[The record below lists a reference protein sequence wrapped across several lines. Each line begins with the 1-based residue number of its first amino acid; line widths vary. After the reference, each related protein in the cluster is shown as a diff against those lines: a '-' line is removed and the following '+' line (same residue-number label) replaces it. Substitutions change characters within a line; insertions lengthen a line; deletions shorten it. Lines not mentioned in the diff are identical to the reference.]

1 MEINRQL
8 SSTQMQNRSFLV
20 IHWTRTT
27 SKCAK
32 MKNVRAKRAKVLN
45 VQICDVL
52 INGVVVVAYTPYW
65 SFVVW
70 TLVLRQGFDSL

>member
-8 SSTQMQNRSFLV
+8 FTSSTYLQNRSFLV

-32 MKNVRAKRAKVLN
+32 MKNVRAKCAKVLN
-45 VQICDVL
+45 VQICDVQWCRRGCL
-52 INGVVVVAYTPYW
+52 YSLLVVCSVNFGVKTG
-65 SFVVW
+65 S
-70 TLVLRQGFDSL
+70 